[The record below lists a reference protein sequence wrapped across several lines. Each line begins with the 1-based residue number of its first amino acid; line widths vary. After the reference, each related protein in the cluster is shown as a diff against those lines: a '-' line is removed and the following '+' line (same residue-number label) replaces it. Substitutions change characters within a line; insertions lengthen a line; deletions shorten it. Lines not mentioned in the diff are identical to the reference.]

1 MKGIILAGG
10 SGTRLYPV
18 TQVVNKHLLPLYNK
32 PMIYYPLSTL
42 MLMDI
47 REIIIICNEEDLEIY
62 RKLFWDGSSMGIC
75 ISYGVQEKPKGIAEG
90 LILAE
95 DFIQDDDVCLI
106 LGDNIFF
113 GHGLPDLLVK
123 TREDMAKNGGAVI
136 LAYWVHDPQKYGVVE
151 FDEKENILSLEEKP
165 RHPKSNWAVTGL
177 YFFDNEA
184 VEIAKNIKPSHRGEL
199 EITSVNE
206 EYFKRGKLRVRLLG
220 RGFAWFDADTHDSFL
235 DVSDFISTIEKR
247 TGLLIGCIEEVA
259 YKKGWMN
266 KDQLMKLAQ
275 PLKKTG
281 YGDYLLKIAEG
292 KEGRYR

>member
-47 REIIIICNEEDLEIY
+47 REILIICNKEDLEVY
-62 RKLFWDGSSMGIC
+62 RKLFWDGSNMGIY
-75 ISYGVQEKPKGIAEG
+75 ISYAVQEKPKGIAEG

-95 DFIQDDDVCLI
+95 DFIQGDDVSLI
-106 LGDNIFF
+106 LGDNVFF
-113 GHGLPDLLVK
+113 GHGLPDLLLK
-123 TREDMAKNGGAVI
+123 TREDIAKNGGAVI
-136 LAYWVHDPQKYGVVE
+136 LAYWVHDPEKYGVVE
-151 FDEKENILSLEEKP
+151 FDEKENVLSLEEKP
-165 RHPKSNWAVTGL
+165 RHPKSNWAATGL
-177 YFFDNEA
+177 YFYDSEA
-184 VEIAKNIKPSHRGEL
+184 VEISRNIKPSHRGEL

-206 EYFKRGKLRVRLLG
+206 EYLKRKKLSVKLLG

-259 YKKGWMN
+259 YQKGWMN

-292 KEGRYR
+292 KEGR

>member
-42 MLMDI
+42 MLMDLM
-47 REIIIICNEEDLEIY
+47 EILIICNKEDLEVY
-62 RKLFWDGSSMGIC
+62 RKLFWDGSNMGIH
-75 ISYGVQEKPKGIAEG
+75 ISYTVQEKPKGIAEG

-123 TREDMAKNGGAVI
+123 TRKDIVKNGGAII
-136 LAYWVHDPQKYGVVE
+136 LAYWVHDPEKYGVVE
-151 FDEKENILSLEEKP
+151 FDEKENVLSLEEKP

-177 YFFDNEA
+177 YFYNNEA
-184 VEIAKNIKPSHRGEL
+184 IKIAKSIKPSHRGEL

-206 EYFKRGKLRVRLLG
+206 EYLKRGNLRVRLLG
-220 RGFAWFDADTHDSFL
+220 RGFAWFDAGTHDSFL
-235 DVSDFISTIEKR
+235 DVSDFISTIEKK
-247 TGLLIGCIEEVA
+247 TGLLIGCIEEIA

>member
-47 REIIIICNEEDLEIY
+47 REILIICNKEDLEIY

-75 ISYGVQEKPKGIAEG
+75 ISYGVQENPKGIAEG

-123 TREDMAKNGGAVI
+123 TREDMAKNGGAII
-136 LAYWVHDPQKYGVVE
+136 LACWVHDPQKYVVVE
-151 FDEKENILSLEEKP
+151 FDEEENILSLEEKP

-177 YFFDNEA
+177 YFFNNEA
-184 VEIAKNIKPSHRGEL
+184 IEIAKNIKPSHRGEL
-199 EITSVNE
+199 EITDVNE
-206 EYFKRGKLRVRLLG
+206 EYLKRGNLRVRLLG
-220 RGFAWFDADTHDSFL
+220 RGFAWFDADTHESFL
-235 DVSDFISTIEKR
+235 DVSDFISTMEKR

-281 YGDYLLKIAEG
+281 YGDYLIKIAEG